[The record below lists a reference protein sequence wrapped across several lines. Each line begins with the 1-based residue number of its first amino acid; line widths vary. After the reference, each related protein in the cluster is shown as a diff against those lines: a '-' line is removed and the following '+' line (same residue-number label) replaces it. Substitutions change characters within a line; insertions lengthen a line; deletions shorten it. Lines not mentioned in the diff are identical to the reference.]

1 MRVKGLEP
9 PRETRQI
16 LSLVRLPIPPHPPMR
31 SDTIPNEPGMCQ
43 SPRMPALYIRMTD
56 ASGEHYVTFWH
67 SNAGKRWCKRF
78 HPKVKGLLEMI
89 VD

>member
-1 MRVKGLEP
+1 MAALD
-9 PRETRQI
+9 
-16 LSLVRLPIPPHPPMR
+16 VRM
-31 SDTIPNEPGMCQ
+31 
-43 SPRMPALYIRMTD
+43 AD
-56 ASGEHYVTFWH
+56 ANGEYYVTFWR